1 MMRICARRAL
11 PLSGWA
17 LVLPLVWLSQSDF
30 SAPKALAAST
40 NGVIRYSVRIW
51 QADDGLPQN
60 SVYAIAQTDDGYLWV
75 GTHEGLARFD
85 GVRFTTVDD
94 PKAPELK
101 HGWITALCAGRD
113 GSLWIACDGSGVT
126 RLKNGTFSHFSDA
139 DGLPSNQVRCLLD
152 TKDGSLWIGSEA
164 GVTHYKDGRFTS
176 FSVKNGLGNDSVRTL
191 YEDHQGA
198 IRIATMRGLSSFN
211 REGNIST
218 IHFGLGSNTNALK
231 SVCEDQ
237 QGNLWV
243 T

>member
-17 LVLPLVWLSQSDF
+17 LVVPLVWLSQPDF

-40 NGVIRYSVRIW
+40 SGVIRYSVRIW

-164 GVTHYKDGRFTS
+164 GVTHYKDGKFTS

-211 REGNIST
+211 REGNIRP
-218 IHFGLGSNTNALK
+218 N
-231 SVCEDQ
+231 
-237 QGNLWV
+237 
-243 T
+243 